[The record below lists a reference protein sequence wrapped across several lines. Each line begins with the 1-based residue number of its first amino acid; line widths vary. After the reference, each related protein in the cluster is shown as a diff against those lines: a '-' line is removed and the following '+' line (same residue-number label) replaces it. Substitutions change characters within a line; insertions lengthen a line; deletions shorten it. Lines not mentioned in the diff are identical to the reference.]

1 MNNQQIKKDLVSKI
15 LNLTSIQQNEIFNII
30 KNNNV
35 KYTCNNNGVFINITK
50 IDIELIKKI
59 NVYIDYLK
67 NNETNL
73 KEIEEICINI
83 SNNKNNDTSQIYKI
97 INFEEFTNLKN
108 IKFLEKIKDDIN
120 FKKKKEFHLKFINTM
135 KKYQRY
141 LLVNYDNENY
151 NNELIKQNYL
161 IKN

>member
-35 KYTCNNNGVFINITK
+35 KYTCNNNGVFVNITK

-73 KEIEEICINI
+73 KEIEDICINI
-83 SNNKNNDTSQIYKI
+83 SNNKNNDTETLSIVKM
-97 INFEEFTNLKN
+97 N
-108 IKFLEKIKDDIN
+108 
-120 FKKKKEFHLKFINTM
+120 
-135 KKYQRY
+135 
-141 LLVNYDNENY
+141 
-151 NNELIKQNYL
+151 
-161 IKN
+161 